1 MTACVA
7 KLNRIVAREEQRTR
21 SRMRAYHVVGRHLDR
36 SATWVRGLIGQG
48 IGRIDNHL
56 SERID
61 ELLIRGLEAE
71 IVRLSHELCLARQG
85 GARLDSEQISEIET
99 HLARATALLEG
110 KTEEKMTHDDDS

>member
-61 ELLIRGLEAE
+61 ELLIRGLEAD
-71 IVRLSHELCLARQG
+71 VARLSHELCVARQG
-85 GARLDSEQISEIET
+85 GSRLDSDQVSEIET

-110 KTEEKMTHDDDS
+110 KDNREGEE